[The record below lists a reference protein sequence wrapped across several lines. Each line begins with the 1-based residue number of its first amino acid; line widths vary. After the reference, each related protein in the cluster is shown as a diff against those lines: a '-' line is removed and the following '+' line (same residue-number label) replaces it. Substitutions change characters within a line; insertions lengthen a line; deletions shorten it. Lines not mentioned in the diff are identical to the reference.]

1 MLVEIAA
8 ANAAFGVLKTALS
21 NGRDLYECGNVAK
34 KYFDNKS
41 VIAKRVASKGK
52 SDLDA
57 FMALEKI
64 KEQEEWLREHMIYAG
79 RPDMYSDFLKFQA
92 ECKQERERNARI
104 ATLKR
109 HNNVKML
116 KQFIT
121 IIGVSIAVIPVLI
134 YVIIYSLNK

>member
-1 MLVEIAA
+1 MLAEIAA

-21 NGRDLYECGNVAK
+21 NGRSLYECSNVAK

-64 KEQEEWLREHMIYAG
+64 KEQEEWLKEHMIYAG
-79 RPDMYSDFLKFQA
+79 RPDMYSDFLKFQS

-104 ATLKR
+104 AVLKR
-109 HNNVKML
+109 NNTLKML
-116 KQFIT
+116 KQFVT
-121 IIGVSIAVIPVLI
+121 IIGLAVAVIPVMV
-134 YVIIYSLNK
+134 YAIIYSLNK

>member
-57 FMALEKI
+57 FMALEKL
-64 KEQEEWLREHMIYAG
+64 KEQEVWLREHMIYAG
-79 RPDMYSDFLKFQA
+79 RPDMYADFLKFQA

-104 ATLKR
+104 AVLKQNNTL
-109 HNNVKML
+109 KML

-121 IIGVSIAVIPVLI
+121 IIGIAVAVIPVMI
-134 YVIIYSLNK
+134 YAIIYSLNK

>member
-1 MLVEIAA
+1 MLAEIAA
-8 ANAAFGVLKTALS
+8 ANAAFGVLKAALS
-21 NGRDLYECGNVAK
+21 NGRDLYECSNVAK

-79 RPDMYSDFLKFQA
+79 RPDMYADFLKFQS
-92 ECKQERERNARI
+92 ECKQERERENRI
-104 ATLKR
+104 ALRK
-109 HNNVKML
+109 
-116 KQFIT
+116 KQNIIQMAKNFIIVVGIAIA
-121 IIGVSIAVIPVLI
+121 IIPLVIYAVI
-134 YVIIYSLNK
+134 YMAGK

>member
-1 MLVEIAA
+1 MLAEIAA

-64 KEQEEWLREHMIYAG
+64 KEQEEWLRDYMIYAG
-79 RPDMYSDFLKFQA
+79 RPDMYEDFLRFQA
-92 ECKQERERNARI
+92 ECKQERQKEERLRI
-104 ATLKR
+104 AKKR
-109 HNNVKML
+109 NIINL
-116 KQFIT
+116 LWYFIT
-121 IIGVSIAVIPVLI
+121 GVGIAAAVVPVMI
-134 YVIIYSLNK
+134 YFIIYLFNS

>member
-8 ANAAFGVLKTALS
+8 ANAAFGILKTALS
-21 NGRDLYECGNVAK
+21 NGKDLYECGNVAK

-79 RPDMYSDFLKFQA
+79 RPDMWPDWLRFQSD
-92 ECKQERERNARI
+92 CKQERERA
-104 ATLKR
+104 AKLAVLKR
-109 HNNVKML
+109 HATLRML
-116 KQFIT
+116 KQFVT
-121 IIGVSIAVIPVLI
+121 VVGIGIAVIPVMI
-134 YVIIYSLNK
+134 YGIIYWFKS

>member
-92 ECKQERERNARI
+92 ECKQEREQQARI

-109 HNNVKML
+109 NNAVKL
-116 KQFIT
+116 FKTFFT
-121 IIGVSIAVIPVLI
+121 VIGIAFAVIPV
-134 YVIIYSLNK
+134 IIYAIIFMVKR

>member
-79 RPDMYSDFLKFQA
+79 RPDMYADFLKFQS
-92 ECKQERERNARI
+92 ECKQERERENRI
-104 ATLKR
+104 ALRK
-109 HNNVKML
+109 
-116 KQFIT
+116 KQNIIQMAKNFIIVVGIAIA
-121 IIGVSIAVIPVLI
+121 IIPLVIYAVI
-134 YVIIYSLNK
+134 YMAGK

>member
-8 ANAAFGVLKTALS
+8 ANAAFGILKTALS
-21 NGRDLYECGNVAK
+21 NGKDLYECGNVAK

-64 KEQEEWLREHMIYAG
+64 KEQEEWLREYMIYAG

-92 ECKQERERNARI
+92 DCKRERELKARQ
-104 ATLKR
+104 ALAKR
-109 HNNVKML
+109 RLNLHLL

-121 IIGVSIAVIPVLI
+121 FAGLAIALVPVLA
-134 YVIIYSLNK
+134 YVVVLLFKK

>member
-1 MLVEIAA
+1 MLAEIAA
-8 ANAAFGVLKTALS
+8 ANAAFGILKTALS

-64 KEQEEWLREHMIYAG
+64 KEQEEWLRDYMIYAG
-79 RPDMYSDFLKFQA
+79 RPDMYEDFLKFQA
-92 ECKQERERNARI
+92 ECKQERDRSARLI
-104 ATLKR
+104 VLKR
-109 HNNVKML
+109 NNNIKMF

-121 IIGVSIAVIPVLI
+121 TIGIAVAVIPI
-134 YVIIYSLNK
+134 IIYAIIFTVEK

>member
-1 MLVEIAA
+1 MLLEIAA
-8 ANAAFGVLKTALS
+8 ANAAFDVLKTALS

-92 ECKQERERNARI
+92 ECKQERERENRI
-104 ATLKR
+104 ALLKR
-109 HNNVKML
+109 QNITNMV
-116 KQFIT
+116 KQFVTVVGIA
-121 IIGVSIAVIPVLI
+121 IAVIPVLI
-134 YVIIYSLNK
+134 YAIIFMVKK